1 MVAVLHSAPEVA
13 EPEALAAWTDR
24 VSEGFAPDER
34 VKLLETLGTAREL
47 YGDRCA
53 PDGEPWLDRA
63 LGTAAIVAGLKLDL
77 DSVRAAIMIGAPHID
92 GFDAEAFSTLL
103 GAEVAQL
110 VSGVARM
117 GAIRAIPEDAPA
129 HDRDAHSESLRKMLL
144 AMVGDIRVV
153 LIKLA
158 ERTQA
163 LRALGDLSV
172 FLGRFALSVGEAGPG
187 RLGGALQSREDVQG
201 TCRQT
206 FSLRDPGGTLV
217 SGRAQACKVV
227 VDRLPLPSQVVD
239 AIPPAGSFQL
249 RMLRGGAV
257 RAERFHMC
265 FELASD

>member
-1 MVAVLHSAPEVA
+1 MRAHAPGIIPFMVAVLHSAPEVA

-34 VKLLETLGTAREL
+34 VKLLETLGVAREL

-77 DSVRAAIMIGAPHID
+77 DSVRAAIVIGAPHID
-92 GFDAEAFSTLL
+92 GFDAERFSTLL

-117 GAIRAIPEDAPA
+117 GAIRAIPEDAPEY
-129 HDRDAHSESLRKMLL
+129 DRDAHSESLRKMLL
-144 AMVGDIRVV
+144 AMVGDIRIV

-163 LRALGDLSV
+163 LRYLVSHKGEAAGQAARETQDLFAPLANRLGVWQLKWELEDLS
-172 FLGRFALSVGEAGPG
+172 LR
-187 RLGGALQSREDVQG
+187 ALQPNEYKKIAKYLDERRLD
-201 TCRQT
+201 RQ
-206 FSLRDPGGTLV
+206 
-217 SGRAQACKVV
+217 
-227 VDRLPLPSQVVD
+227 
-239 AIPPAGSFQL
+239 
-249 RMLRGGAV
+249 
-257 RAERFHMC
+257 RFIDNVI
-265 FELASD
+265 A